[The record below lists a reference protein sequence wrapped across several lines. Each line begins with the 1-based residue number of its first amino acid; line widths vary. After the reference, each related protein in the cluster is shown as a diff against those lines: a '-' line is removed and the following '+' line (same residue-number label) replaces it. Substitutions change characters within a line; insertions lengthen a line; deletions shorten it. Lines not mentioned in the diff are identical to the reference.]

1 MIGIILASHG
11 QLAKELLK
19 SSQMI
24 MGKQDNIIAL
34 ALEPDDDPFALK
46 DKIYEA
52 CKEID
57 DGDGVIVLVDL
68 MGGSPGN
75 AAAYVAMEGYPV
87 ITGVNLPML
96 LELIAMRN
104 LEIEEAV
111 NHIIITSKESI
122 NDLRNLLRG

>member
-11 QLAKELLK
+11 QLAIELLN
-19 SSQMI
+19 SAQMI

-34 ALEPDDDPFALK
+34 ALEPEDNPHGLK

-52 CKEID
+52 CKKVD
-57 DGDGVIVLVDL
+57 KGHGVIILVDL
-68 MGGSPGN
+68 MGGTPGN

-104 LEIEEAV
+104 LDMEEAV
-111 NHIIITSKESI
+111 NHIVLTAKESI
-122 NDLRNLLRG
+122 NDLRILMRG